1 MPFRRALPILA
12 LALLAACQSAEERA
26 ESHYQEAL
34 RLISA
39 GDPVRAKL
47 ELRNVF
53 DLDGF
58 HRDARDAY
66 ARLMIAD
73 GNMSEAYGHYL
84 RLVEQ
89 YPEDVE
95 GRRALALLAVDARN
109 WDEVRRHAEAGLA
122 AAPGDPGLRAAAAAL
137 AYRDALEAEDDAA
150 AAEAAQSA
158 GAALA
163 DDPSLTAARL
173 VMVDRITR
181 EGRSDAALAL
191 VDDGL
196 ALDEDEPQLRR
207 LRIGIL
213 ARAGDAERLGEE
225 LARSSRLFPEDQ
237 QIAETYLRF
246 LLSEGDQDGAEA
258 FLRGRIDP
266 AEPAWED
273 RVAVLQFLQRVRGP
287 EALRTELDALLSD
300 EATPNRTLLRAMRAG
315 LDFETGDTEAAV
327 EAMTALLDEADA
339 EEGETALEP
348 AERARLHVTL
358 ARMRLA
364 TGDRVGARA
373 SVERALE
380 IDPASAEAYK
390 LRASWALDDDDPDAA
405 VTALR
410 AALGSAPRDP
420 EIMTLMARA
429 HLLNGDGDLAG
440 EMLARAVELSGSAP
454 DEALRYAE
462 FLANRGRAPA
472 ATAVLAD
479 ALRLAPGDQRL
490 LEATGRL
497 RLAER
502 DWVRLDEV
510 VERLAALPD
519 GQGRAAAES
528 FRASALAAQERTDE
542 LEGLLTDLASEAGT
556 LGVGAQAA
564 LVRTDLAAGR
574 LDEAVARAEEIAA
587 AEPDRPGPQLLLGAA
602 LAAADRADEAK
613 AALRAAVTREPALAQ
628 GWIALIRLTAS
639 TEGPEAAGPLVTEAA
654 AAAPDSVDL
663 QWMHASALEQAGDI
677 PGAIAVYEEIY
688 ERDRSSLVVAN
699 NLASLLALT
708 SDDPETISRAE
719 RISRRLRGTEVPAF
733 QDTYGWLAFLSGRTD
748 EALEYLVPAAAG
760 LPEDPQVQF
769 HLASA
774 QADAGD
780 GAAARETLGRA
791 RALADARAAAA
802 PGPDAEKLIASILRL
817 EAELA
822 AGGEADGA
830 APADR

>member
-1 MPFRRALPILA
+1 MPFRRALPVL
-12 LALLAACQSAEERA
+12 LLGLLAACQSAEERA
-26 ESHYQEAL
+26 ETHYQEAL
-34 RLISA
+34 SLISA

-58 HRDARDAY
+58 HRDARAAY
-66 ARLMIAD
+66 AELLIAEGD
-73 GNMSEAYGHYL
+73 FSGAYGHYL

-122 AAPGDPGLRAAAAAL
+122 ETPDDPGLRAAAAAL
-137 AYRDALEAEDDAA
+137 AYRDAIEAEDDAA
-150 AAEAAQSA
+150 AAQAAQAA
-158 GAALA
+158 GAVLA

-173 VMVDRITR
+173 VMIDRILR
-181 EGRSDAALAL
+181 ENRPDAALAL

-196 ALDEDEPQLRR
+196 ALDEDEVQLRR

-213 ARAGDAERLGEE
+213 ARLEDGERLGAE
-225 LARSSRLFPEDQ
+225 LARSAELFPDDR
-237 QIAETYLRF
+237 QIAETYLRY
-246 LLSEGDQDGAEA
+246 LISEGDLDGAEA
-258 FLRGRIDP
+258 FLRSRVDP
-266 AEPAWED
+266 ADPAWED
-273 RVAVLQFLQRVRGP
+273 RVAVLQFLQQARGP
-287 EALRTELDALLSD
+287 EALRAELDALLSD
-300 EATPNRTLLRAMRAG
+300 EGTPNRTLLRAMRAG
-315 LDFETGDTEAAV
+315 LDFETGETEAAV
-327 EAMTALLDEADA
+327 AAMTQLLDEADE
-339 EEGETALEP
+339 EEGESALEP

-373 SVERALE
+373 SVERALA
-380 IDPASAEAYK
+380 IDSASAEAYK

-405 VTALR
+405 ITALR
-410 AALGSAPRDP
+410 AALGTAPRDP